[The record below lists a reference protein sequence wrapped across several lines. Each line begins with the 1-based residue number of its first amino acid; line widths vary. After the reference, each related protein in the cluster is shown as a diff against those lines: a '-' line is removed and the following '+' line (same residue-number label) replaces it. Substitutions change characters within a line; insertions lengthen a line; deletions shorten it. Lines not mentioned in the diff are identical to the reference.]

1 MWGTI
6 WPKWVAWRAAQG
18 RTQLGRAE
26 QSAASQKQSSFEVQT
41 ADMIWHMKALWYC
54 YGTFFN
60 MYCYNLLY
68 YYIYIYYIVTFCQNF
83 LECCTKLR
91 KLRIEVLDATSSRPG
106 ARPRSSRCC
115 EKVNTFFPHLFKLF
129 INFRTCSFS
138 PAELTPVGGAAFW
151 PTHWRPF
158 ASFTLRGISV
168 SCRSCYYSLHF
179 ITIYYCQLQLA
190 MAMSSLDKSNLLADS
205 VWQGYLLNLLWDQSG
220 LDPLSS

>member
-60 MYCYNLLY
+60 MYC
-68 YYIYIYYIVTFCQNF
+68 
-83 LECCTKLR
+83 CTKLR
-91 KLRIEVLDATSSRPG
+91 KLRIEVLGATSSRPG

-190 MAMSSLDKSNLLADS
+190 MAMSSLNKSNLLADS